1 MPVQRKLVS
10 LVRDSNIESANKEI
24 ITIPAITCVSTLDTQ
39 TNAYI
44 LEHIQADKLNSEW
57 PKM

>member
-44 LEHIQADKLNSEW
+44 LEHIQADKLNSE
-57 PKM
+57 